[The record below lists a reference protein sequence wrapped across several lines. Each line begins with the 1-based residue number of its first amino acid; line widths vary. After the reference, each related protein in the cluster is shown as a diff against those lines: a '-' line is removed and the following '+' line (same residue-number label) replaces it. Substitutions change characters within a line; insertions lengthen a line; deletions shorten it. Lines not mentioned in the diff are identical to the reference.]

1 MCNRRPKR
9 LRRWKRRI
17 NTNLS
22 QETSANLPVQ
32 ESRPFLVHGQWKQG
46 AVATSVVDPFTGKSV
61 AQVAQ
66 ATEADVEEAVAS
78 TSGSAAV
85 MAQLPGHARYN
96 ILQQIAALL
105 YRRRD
110 ECAQT
115 ITAEAGKPI
124 TDAKR
129 EVSRAIQTFTVAAEE
144 SRRIAGEVVPLDWTP
159 GFDTHLGMVRRFP
172 IGPILGITPFNFPLN
187 LVAHKV
193 APALAAGNPILIK
206 PAPQTPLT
214 ALLLGEIA
222 LEAGVP
228 PGGLN
233 VVPCDNT
240 HAERMVIDPRFK
252 LLSFTG
258 SVSVGW
264 MLKAKCGKKKVT
276 LELGGN
282 AGVVIEPDADLELA
296 AQRCAAGGF
305 GYAGQTCISVQ
316 RVFVHQAVVDAFT
329 TKLLMHV
336 ARLKLGDP
344 AEETTTIGPLIDQAA
359 AQRVESWIG
368 EAMADGAR
376 LLLGGKRIGSL
387 VEATVLGNVKPEMKV
402 SCREVFGP
410 VVTVTP
416 YRQLSEAV
424 TLLNQSDFGLQAGI
438 FTQDINKIFYAFR
451 HLEVGAVLANEI
463 PTFRADHMP
472 YGGVKDS
479 GLGREGVRAAIED
492 MTEPRMLIM
501 NLKEPAHPSEKSI

>member
-1 MCNRRPKR
+1 M
-9 LRRWKRRI
+9 
-17 NTNLS
+17 
-22 QETSANLPVQ
+22 QEP
-32 ESRPFLVHGQWKQG
+32 RPFLVHGEWSQSGTSARVVNPFNGQV
-46 AVATSVVDPFTGKSV
+46 VAEV
-61 AQVAQ
+61 AHAG
-66 ATEADVEEAVAS
+66 ESDVEQAIVS
-78 TSGSAAV
+78 TSGAAT
-85 MAQLPGHARYN
+85 AIGKLPAHARYN
-96 ILQQIAALL
+96 ILQQIAAFI

-110 ECAQT
+110 EFASM

-124 TDAKR
+124 TDARR
-129 EVSRAIQTFTVAAEE
+129 EVTRAVQTFTVAAEE
-144 SRRIAGEVVPLDWTP
+144 ARRIPGELVPLDWTP
-159 GFDTHLGMVRRFP
+159 GSDTHVGILRRFP

-214 ALLLGEIA
+214 ALLLGEVA
-222 LEAGVP
+222 LEAGLP

-240 HAERMVIDPRFK
+240 LAERCAVDPRFR

-258 SVSVGW
+258 SASVGW
-264 MLKAKCGKKKVT
+264 MLKDKCGKKKVT

-282 AGVVIEPDADLELA
+282 AGVVIEPDAELDLA
-296 AQRCAAGGF
+296 AQRSAAGGF
-305 GYAGQTCISVQ
+305 GFAGQTCISVQ
-316 RVFVHQAVVDAFT
+316 RIFVHHSIADLFT
-329 TKLLMHV
+329 TKLLMHI
-336 ARLKLGDP
+336 ARLKAGDP
-344 AEETTTIGPLIDQAA
+344 TDEATVIGPLINPAA

-368 EAMADGAR
+368 EAVSEGAR
-376 LLLGGKRIGSL
+376 VLLGGKRMGSV
-387 VEATVLGNVKPEMKV
+387 VEATVLSNVKPDMKI

-410 VVTVTP
+410 VITVTP

-424 TLLNQSDFGLQAGI
+424 ALLNQSDYGLQAGL

-451 HLEVGAVLANEI
+451 HLEVGAVMVNEI

-479 GLGREGVRAAIED
+479 GLGREGIRAAIED
-492 MTEPRMLIM
+492 MTEPRLLVL
-501 NLKEPAHPSEKSI
+501 NLKEPTGLV

>member
-1 MCNRRPKR
+1 MREP
-9 LRRWKRRI
+9 
-17 NTNLS
+17 
-22 QETSANLPVQ
+22 
-32 ESRPFLVHGQWKQG
+32 RPFLIHGQWKQG
-46 AVATSVVDPFTGKSV
+46 ESTASVTNPFNGQLVADVVY
-61 AQVAQ
+61 
-66 ATEADVEEAVAS
+66 ATESDVEEAILS
-78 TSGSAAV
+78 TVSAVETMGS
-85 MAQLPGHARYN
+85 LPGHARYN

-105 YRRRD
+105 YRRR
-110 ECAQT
+110 EEFAQT

-144 SRRIAGEVVPLDWTP
+144 ARRIPGEVVPLDWTP
-159 GFDTHLGMVRRFP
+159 GSDTHLGMVRRFP

-214 ALLLGEIA
+214 ALLLGEVA
-222 LEAGVP
+222 LEAGLP

-233 VVPCDNT
+233 VVPCENVL
-240 HAERMVIDPRFK
+240 AERMVVDPRFK

-258 SVSVGW
+258 SAPVGW

-282 AGVVIEPDADLELA
+282 AGVIIEPDADIELA

-316 RVFVHQAVVDAFT
+316 RVFVHHSIVDLFT

-336 ARLKLGDP
+336 ARLKTGDP
-344 AEETTTIGPLIDQAA
+344 TDDTTAIGPLIDHAA

-368 EAMADGAR
+368 EAIADGAR
-376 LLLGGKRIGSL
+376 VLLGGKRMGSV
-387 VEATVLGNVKPEMKV
+387 VEATVLSNVKPEMKV
-402 SCREVFGP
+402 ACREVFGP

-416 YRQLSEAV
+416 YRQFSEAIA
-424 TLLNQSDFGLQAGI
+424 LLNQSDFGLQAGV
-438 FTQDINKIFYAFR
+438 FTKDINKIFYAFR
-451 HLEVGAVLANEI
+451 HAEVGAVLANEI

-472 YGGVKDS
+472 YGGIKDS

-492 MTEPRMLIM
+492 MTEPRLLVL
-501 NLKEPAHPSEKSI
+501 NLKEPGST

>member
-1 MCNRRPKR
+1 M
-9 LRRWKRRI
+9 
-17 NTNLS
+17 
-22 QETSANLPVQ
+22 Q
-32 ESRPFLVHGQWKQG
+32 ESRPFLVHGQWKSG
-46 AVATSVVDPFTGKSV
+46 DLSVPVVDPFTGKLV
-61 AQVAQ
+61 AQVTQ
-66 ATEADVEEAVAS
+66 ATESNVEEAIAS
-78 TSGSAAV
+78 TCLAA
-85 MAQLPGHARYN
+85 MAMERLPAHARYN
-96 ILQQIAALL
+96 ILQQVAALI

-110 ECAQT
+110 QFAQV

-129 EVSRAIQTFTVAAEE
+129 EVGRAIQTFTVAAEE
-144 SRRIAGEVVPLDWTP
+144 ARRIPGEVIPLDWTP
-159 GFDTHLGMVRRFP
+159 GSDTHLGVLRRFP

-193 APALAAGNPILIK
+193 APALASGNPILIK

-214 ALLLGEIA
+214 ALLLGEVIM
-222 LEAGVP
+222 EARVP

-233 VVPCDNT
+233 VVPCDNSL
-240 HAERMVIDPRFK
+240 AERMVVDPRFK
-252 LLSFTG
+252 LFSFTG
-258 SVSVGW
+258 SASVGW

-305 GYAGQTCISVQ
+305 GYAGQTCIAVQ
-316 RVFVHQAVVDAFT
+316 RVFVHHSIADAFT

-336 ARLKLGDP
+336 VRLKVGDP
-344 AEETTTIGPLIDQAA
+344 SDETTSIGPLIDQTA
-359 AQRVESWIG
+359 AQRVEGWIG
-368 EAMADGAR
+368 EAVADGAR
-376 LLLGGKRIGSL
+376 VLLGGKRMGSL
-387 VEATVLGNVKPEMKV
+387 VEATVLSNVNPDMKV
-402 SCREVFGP
+402 FCKEVFGP

-424 TLLNQSDFGLQAGI
+424 ALLNQSDYGLQAGI
-438 FTQDINKIFYAFR
+438 FTQDINKIFHAFR
-451 HLEVGAVLANEI
+451 HVQAGAVLANEI

-479 GLGREGVRAAIED
+479 GLGREGVRAAIDD

-501 NLKEPAHPSEKSI
+501 NLKDPSHLSEKNI

>member
-1 MCNRRPKR
+1 MLNLPPKP
-9 LRRWKRRI
+9 LRRSKRW
-17 NTNLS
+17 TKANLIR
-22 QETSANLPVQ
+22 ETPASLPVQ
-32 ESRPFLVHGQWKQG
+32 VSRPFLVHGQWKSG
-46 AVATSVVDPFTGKSV
+46 ELSASVVDPFTGKLV

-66 ATEADVEEAVAS
+66 ATESEVEQAIAS
-78 TSGSAAV
+78 ASSATVV
-85 MAQLPGHARYN
+85 MGQLPGHARYN
-96 ILQQIAALL
+96 MLQQIAVLL
-105 YRRRD
+105 DRRRD
-110 ECAQT
+110 EFAQT

-124 TDAKR
+124 TDARR

-144 SRRIAGEVVPLDWTP
+144 ARRIPGEMVPLDWTP
-159 GFDTHLGMVRRFP
+159 GFDTHLGLLRRFP

-193 APALAAGNPILIK
+193 APALASGNPILIK

-233 VVPCDNT
+233 VVPCDNVL
-240 HAERMVIDPRFK
+240 AERMVVDPRFK
-252 LLSFTG
+252 LFTFTG
-258 SVSVGW
+258 SASVGW

-282 AGVVIEPDADLELA
+282 AGVVIEPDADLELV
-296 AQRCAAGGF
+296 AQRCAVGGF

-316 RVFVHQAVVDAFT
+316 RVFVHHSVADVFT

-336 ARLKLGDP
+336 ARLKMGDP
-344 AEETTTIGPLIDQAA
+344 ADETTSLGPLIDPAA
-359 AQRVESWIG
+359 AQRVETWIR
-368 EAMADGAR
+368 EAVADGAR
-376 LLLGGKRIGSL
+376 VLLGGKRMGSL
-387 VEATVLGNVKPEMKV
+387 VEATVLSNVKPDMKV
-402 SCREVFGP
+402 SCKEVFGP

-424 TLLNQSDFGLQAGI
+424 ALLNQSDYGLQAGI

-451 HLEVGAVLANEI
+451 HVEVGALLANEI

-501 NLKEPAHPSEKSI
+501 NLKEPPQ

>member
-1 MCNRRPKR
+1 M
-9 LRRWKRRI
+9 
-17 NTNLS
+17 
-22 QETSANLPVQ
+22 QEP
-32 ESRPFLVHGQWKQG
+32 RPFLVHGQWKQG
-46 AVATSVVDPFTGKSV
+46 ASVCPVVDPFTGRLV
-61 AQVAQ
+61 AQVTQ
-66 ATEADVEEAVAS
+66 ATESDIDQAVAS
-78 TSGSAAV
+78 TSSATAPMGQ
-85 MAQLPGHARYN
+85 MASHARYDM
-96 ILQQIAALL
+96 LQQIATLL
-105 YRRRD
+105 SRRRD
-110 ECAQT
+110 EFAHT

-124 TDAKR
+124 TDARR
-129 EVSRAIQTFTVAAEE
+129 EVTRAIQTFTVAAEE
-144 SRRIAGEVVPLDWTP
+144 ARRIPGEVVPLDWTP
-159 GFDTHLGMVRRFP
+159 GFDTHLGLLRRFP

-193 APALAAGNPILIK
+193 APALASGNPILIK

-214 ALLLGEIA
+214 ALLLGEVA

-233 VVPCDNT
+233 IVPCDNLL
-240 HAERMVIDPRFK
+240 AERMVVDPRFK

-282 AGVVIEPDADLELA
+282 AAVVIESDADVELA

-316 RVFVHQAVVDAFT
+316 RIFVHHSIADLFT

-336 ARLKLGDP
+336 ARLKAGDP
-344 AEETTTIGPLIDQAA
+344 TDETTSIGPLIDDTA
-359 AQRVESWIG
+359 AQRVEGWIG
-368 EAMADGAR
+368 EAVADGAR
-376 LLLGGKRIGSL
+376 VLLGGKRRGSL
-387 VEATVLGNVKPEMKV
+387 VEGTVLANVSPEMKV

-416 YRQLSEAV
+416 YRHLSEAV
-424 TLLNQSDFGLQAGI
+424 ALLNQSDFGLQAGI
-438 FTQDINKIFYAFR
+438 FTQDINKIFYAYR
-451 HLEVGAVLANEI
+451 HMEVGAVLANEI

-501 NLKEPAHPSEKSI
+501 NLKEPVNPTEKTR

>member
-1 MCNRRPKR
+1 
-9 LRRWKRRI
+9 
-17 NTNLS
+17 
-22 QETSANLPVQ
+22 VQ
-32 ESRPFLVHGQWKQG
+32 EPRPFLVHGQWKQG
-46 AVATSVVDPFTGKSV
+46 DTTARVVNPFNGHAIADV
-61 AQVAQ
+61 VQ
-66 ATEADVEEAVAS
+66 ATESDVEEAIAS
-78 TSGSAAV
+78 TSGAAAT
-85 MAQLPGHARYN
+85 MGGLPAHARYN
-96 ILQQIAALL
+96 ILQQIAALI

-110 ECAQT
+110 EFAST

-124 TDAKR
+124 ADAKR
-129 EVSRAIQTFTVAAEE
+129 EVSRAVQTFTVAAEE
-144 SRRIAGEVVPLDWTP
+144 ARRIPGEVVPLDWTP
-159 GFDTHLGMVRRFP
+159 STDSHLGILRRFP

-214 ALLLGEIA
+214 ALLLGEVA
-222 LEAGVP
+222 LEAGLP
-228 PGGLN
+228 PGGFN
-233 VVPCDNT
+233 VVPCDNAL
-240 HAERMVIDPRFK
+240 AERFVMDPRFK

-258 SVSVGW
+258 SAPVGW

-282 AGVVIEPDADLELA
+282 AGVVIEPDADLDLA

-305 GYAGQTCISVQ
+305 GYAGQSCISVQ
-316 RVFVHQAVVDAFT
+316 RVFVHQSIADLFT

-336 ARLKLGDP
+336 ARLKAGDP
-344 AEETTTIGPLIDQAA
+344 TDEATIIGPLIDQAA

-368 EAMADGAR
+368 EAVAEGAR
-376 LLLGGKRIGSL
+376 VLLGGKRMGTV
-387 VEATVLGNVKPEMKV
+387 VEATVLSNVKPEMKV

-416 YRQLSEAV
+416 YRQLSEAIAS
-424 TLLNQSDFGLQAGI
+424 LNQSDYGLQAGV
-438 FTQDINKIFYAFR
+438 FTQDINKIFHAFR

-479 GLGREGVRAAIED
+479 GLGREGIRAAIED
-492 MTEPRMLIM
+492 MTEPRLLVL
-501 NLKEPAHPSEKSI
+501 NLKEPAGSH